1 MKETILLHT
10 ALENLEK
17 STGIEAIWEETTD
30 TNFDGQLQF
39 DYEKNHFAF
48 NVEIK
53 KDIRNHQL
61 EKIQQQAINNSPFML
76 CTNRIFPKIKEV
88 LRQNGIA
95 WLEANGNVYFKQ
107 HGQTIWID
115 TQKPYTTEK
124 DKANRA
130 FTKTGL
136 KVVFHFLL
144 DSQLINEKHRE
155 LARKTNTALG
165 NINNVLKGLKE
176 MGFIVDQDKQT
187 KVLINKKE
195 LVAKWITAYQ
205 EVLKPTLLIGTFR
218 FINQDDY
225 INWQEIK
232 LDTTNTHWG
241 GEPAADILTGHL
253 RPGKLTIYTDEP
265 KTVLLKKYRLVPF
278 EKGDILV
285 YKKFWDEQPK
295 EGNIV
300 PILLIYADL
309 IGEDEKRCLETAQL
323 IYENWLNEQF

>member
-1 MKETILLHT
+1 MKETTLIHT
-10 ALENLEK
+10 ALENLER
-17 STGIEAIWEETTD
+17 TNGIGAVWEEMTNTD
-30 TNFDGQLQF
+30 FDGKLKF
-39 DYEKNHFAF
+39 DYENHHFSF

-53 KDIRNHQL
+53 KDIRNHQI
-61 EKIQQQAINNSPFML
+61 EKIQQQAIHNSPFML
-76 CTNRIFPKIKEV
+76 CTIRIFPKIKEL

-107 HGQTIWID
+107 HGQTVWID

-165 NINNVLKGLKE
+165 NVSNVLKGLKE
-176 MGFIVDQDKQT
+176 TGFIVDQDKQT
-187 KVLINKKE
+187 MVLINKKE
-195 LVAKWITAYQ
+195 LVAKWITTYQ
-205 EVLKPTLLIGTFR
+205 EVLKPTLLIGTYR
-218 FINQDDY
+218 FINKDDY
-225 INWQEIK
+225 IKWQEIK
-232 LDTTNTHWG
+232 LDTANTYWG

-253 RPGKLTIYTDEP
+253 RPEKFTIYTNEP
-265 KTVLLKKYRLVPF
+265 RTVLLKKYRLVPD
-278 EKGDILV
+278 EKGDILI
-285 YKKFWDEQPK
+285 YKKFWQEQP
-295 EGNIV
+295 EDDSIV
-300 PILLIYADL
+300 PVMLIYADL

-323 IYENWLNEQF
+323 IYKNWLNEQF

>member
-1 MKETILLHT
+1 MKETTLIHT
-10 ALENLEK
+10 ALENLER
-17 STGIEAIWEETTD
+17 TNGIGAVWEEMTNTD
-30 TNFDGQLQF
+30 FDGKLKF
-39 DYEKNHFAF
+39 DYENHHFTF

-53 KDIRNHQL
+53 KDIRNHQI
-61 EKIQQQAINNSPFML
+61 EKIQQQAIHNSPFML
-76 CTNRIFPKIKEV
+76 CTIRIFPKIKEL

-107 HGQTIWID
+107 HGQTVWID

-165 NINNVLKGLKE
+165 NVSNVLKGLKE
-176 MGFIVDQDKQT
+176 TGFIVDQDKQT
-187 KVLINKKE
+187 MVLINKKE
-195 LVAKWITAYQ
+195 LVAKWITTYQ
-205 EVLKPTLLIGTFR
+205 EVLKPTLLIGTYR
-218 FINQDDY
+218 FINKDDY
-225 INWQEIK
+225 IKWQEIK
-232 LDTTNTHWG
+232 LDTANTYWG

-253 RPGKLTIYTDEP
+253 RPEKFTIYTNEP
-265 KTVLLKKYRLVPF
+265 RTVLLKKYRLVPD
-278 EKGDILV
+278 EKGDILI
-285 YKKFWDEQPK
+285 YKKFWQEQP
-295 EGNIV
+295 EDDSIV
-300 PILLIYADL
+300 PVMLIYADL

-323 IYENWLNEQF
+323 IYKNWLNEQF